1 MGRNLRSIAIAAS
14 DRLLRDYI
22 RYSPIQ
28 AFKSRAW
35 SFYEE
40 HFCWR
45 TQSRIADT
53 PFGFKLRI
61 ELPDHIQKVIWLTG
75 RWEPVI
81 TEFFRQTLTPG
92 DTFVDVGANI
102 GYYSLLASRI
112 VGDTG
117 HVYSIEASPTI
128 FHLLERNIAL
138 NHVAN
143 VVPVQEVAADSEGER
158 EFWLSWEHNRGQST
172 AVEAV
177 GRRRGMN
184 SEGRV
189 RCGTL
194 TSIVPNERLLSAR
207 LIKIDVEGAERSV
220 LEPLFALLPQFSDRT
235 VWAIELSPEFCPGGQ
250 DDVERIFDAFGAAGY
265 QAAALKNDYALDNYL
280 SKPRSVDL
288 KRITSAP
295 SSQADVVFFKDQS
308 ALRARRTF
316 ANDA

>member
-1 MGRNLRSIAIAAS
+1 MGRNLRSIAIAAG
-14 DRLLRDYI
+14 DRLLRGYI
-22 RYSPIQ
+22 RYSPLH
-28 AFKSRAW
+28 AGKTRAW
-35 SFYEE
+35 GFYEE

-53 PFGFKLRI
+53 PFGFKLRV

-81 TEFFRQTLTPG
+81 TEFFRHTLGHG

-128 FHLLERNIAL
+128 FSLLERNLAL

-143 VVPVQEVAADSEGER
+143 VVPVQEIAADSDGEK
-158 EFWLSWEHNRGQST
+158 EFWLSWVHNRGKST
-172 AVEAV
+172 AVESV
-177 GRRRGMN
+177 GRRGGMN

-194 TSIVPNERLLSAR
+194 TSIVPAQQLLSAR

-220 LEPLFALLPQFSDRT
+220 LEPVFELLPQFSPQT
-235 VWAIELSPEFCPGGQ
+235 IWAIELSPEFSPGGQ
-250 DDVERIFDAFGAAGY
+250 ADVDHIFSAFRKCGY
-265 QAAALKNDYALDNYL
+265 QAATIKNDYAVDNYL
-280 SKPRSVDL
+280 SKPRAVEL
-288 KRITSAP
+288 TRIACAP
-295 SSQADVVFFKDQS
+295 SSQSDVVFF
-308 ALRARRTF
+308 R
-316 ANDA
+316 N